1 MNYFIG
7 IDIGTTGAKAV
18 LMDVNGVVVS
28 TATNEYPM
36 FTPHPL
42 WAEQNPD
49 DWWNATCKNIQ
60 TVVVKSEINAS
71 DVKGIGLTGQMHG
84 LVTLD
89 KDGKV

>member
-7 IDIGTTGAKAV
+7 IDIGTTGAKAL
-18 LMDVNGVVVS
+18 LMDVNGIVVT

-42 WAEQNPD
+42 WAEQNPE
-49 DWWNATCKNIQ
+49 DWWSATYQSLSEVIRKANIN
-60 TVVVKSEINAS
+60 SS

-84 LVTLD
+84 LVTID
-89 KDGKV
+89 ANG